1 MSDASASASRGRMH
15 WTFLGAGN
23 MATSLVGGLLAGDA
37 RPDEVTLVDPHEE
50 TRERAAE
57 RFGVAAFERLDAAPA
72 PPDGAV
78 RGFVVA
84 VKPDTVEAA
93 CRAIAAAADADA
105 PPLVVSVAAGVRLD
119 ALAHWLSPATPI
131 VRCMPN
137 TPSLLGLGAIGLYAN
152 AHCDE
157 SLLRRA
163 EALLASAGTTVR
175 VPEERLLD
183 AVTALS
189 GSGPA
194 YLFALTEH
202 MAAAGVELG
211 LDRDVALELAI
222 ETVHGA
228 ACMARSREAEPGELR
243 RRVTSKGGTTAA
255 ALAVFEEA
263 DLAGTVLEAMRAA
276 HDRAIELGDEYAP

>member
-1 MSDASASASRGRMH
+1 MTNPASGTPSARTH

-37 RPDEVTLVDPHEE
+37 RSDEVTLIDPHEE

-57 RFGVAAFERLDAAPA
+57 RFGVAAFERLDALPT
-72 PPDGAV
+72 PSGEAV

-93 CRAIAAAADADA
+93 CRAIATIGGPDT

-119 ALAHWLSPATPI
+119 ALAHWLPPATPI

-137 TPSLLGLGAIGLYAN
+137 TPSLLGLGAIGLHAN

-163 EALLASAGTTVR
+163 EALLASAGMTVR

-202 MAAAGVELG
+202 MAAAGAELG
-211 LDRDVALELAI
+211 LDPDVARELAI

-228 ACMARSREAEPGELR
+228 ACMARAREVEPGELR

-255 ALAVFEEA
+255 ALDVLEKA